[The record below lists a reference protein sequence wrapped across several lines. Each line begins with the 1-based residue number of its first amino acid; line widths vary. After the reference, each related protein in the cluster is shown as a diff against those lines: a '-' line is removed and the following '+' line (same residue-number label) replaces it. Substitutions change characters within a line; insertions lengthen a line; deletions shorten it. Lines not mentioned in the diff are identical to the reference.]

1 MARYEDYVKN
11 AAEAQAEADEAPTG
25 LDAEI
30 QEAGDAQAERQL
42 EIPESVL
49 KRFSDKSPE
58 EILESYAHLE
68 QAYSQQ
74 GNKMGELRKSF
85 DDYIVLQS
93 QTPSEPEPD
102 PEPVSVDDL
111 YDDPEAAISQVV
123 ERQTRDKLSALESEL
138 EAVRRE
144 RYLAEFERKH
154 PNVREVSQ
162 SPEFIEWVQGSPYR
176 MKLAQQADGFDL
188 DAAEQLFGLYEETT
202 SSQQQVRQT
211 AKRKADLRNASL
223 ESPSP
228 DSPQLD
234 EQWSRSEIIDRK
246 LRAKLGDNESKVW
259 LQKNSEAIAIAYEEG
274 RVID

>member
-1 MARYEDYVKN
+1 MARYEDYVKD

-42 EIPESVL
+42 DIPESVL

-111 YDDPEAAISQVV
+111 YDNPEAAISQVV
-123 ERQTRDKLSALESEL
+123 ERQTRDKLSALENEL
-138 EAVRRE
+138 QAVRRE
-144 RYLAEFERKH
+144 RYIAEFERKH
-154 PNVREVSQ
+154 PEAHSTAQ
-162 SPEFIEWVQGSPYR
+162 SPEFIEWVQGSPFR
-176 MKLAQQADGFDL
+176 MRLAQQADAFDL
-188 DAAEQLFGLYEETT
+188 DAADELFGLYKETT
-202 SSQQQVRQT
+202 SVQSATAKNAQRQT
-211 AKRKADLRNASL
+211 DLRNASL
-223 ESPSP
+223 ESSSP
-228 DSPQLD
+228 ESPQLD
-234 EQWSRSEIIDRK
+234 EVWSRSEIIDRK
-246 LRAKLGDNESKVW
+246 TRAKLGDNESKVW
-259 LQKNSEAIAIAYEEG
+259 LQKNGAAINLAYGEG
-274 RVID
+274 RVVD